1 MCNYIFI
8 KYFYLFR
15 KSKMVEM
22 KSYWPYPIGTP
33 GVAWS
38 PEEKQQ
44 WLLRSDKP
52 VRTYQ
57 EEVLVKLG
65 TLKEK
70 FDVTQYGALN
80 YLDAQKFPLYA
91 VRSRNW
97 DSSKPNVLVTG
108 GVHGYETSGV
118 QGAILFMQTKME
130 HYS

>member
-1 MCNYIFI
+1 MFI
-8 KYFYLFR
+8 KYLYLFR
-15 KSKMVEM
+15 KYNLSEM

-57 EEVLVKLG
+57 EEVLVKLE

>member
-1 MCNYIFI
+1 MFI
-8 KYFYLFR
+8 KYFNLFR
-15 KSKMVEM
+15 KSKMAEM

-44 WLLRSDKP
+44 WLLRADKP

-57 EEVLVKLG
+57 EEVLVKLE

-80 YLDAQKFPLYA
+80 YLDAQKFPLFA

-97 DSSKPNVLVTG
+97 DSAKPNVLVTG

>member
-1 MCNYIFI
+1 MCNYMFI

-15 KSKMVEM
+15 KSNLTDM

-57 EEVLVKLG
+57 EEVLVKLE